1 MSALL
6 STELPGLP
14 APYKGKVRDVFDLG
28 DCLLIV
34 ATDRISAFDVVMA
47 NGIPD
52 KGRILNQMSLYWF
65 ERLGQKVPHHVISG
79 DDRVIAE
86 RLGFDDPKLHGRC
99 VLARKARPLGIE
111 CVARGYITGSLF
123 KEYRTQGPNVHQYD
137 LVHAL
142 KDGDALPRPI
152 FTPSTKAQTGHDQ
165 NISRAEAVVIE
176 GEETVAQAEAWTL
189 SLYTE
194 AAAHARKAGLIL
206 ADTKFEFGHTD
217 EGLIWIDEALS
228 HDSSRYWD
236 EKHYQP
242 GVALPGFDKQYV
254 RNFLERSD
262 WDKTPPGPELPAD
275 VVARTRDLY
284 LEAFRRIVGGVPH
297 SLSGP

>member
-1 MSALL
+1 
-6 STELPGLP
+6 
-14 APYKGKVRDVFDLG
+14 
-28 DCLLIV
+28 
-34 ATDRISAFDVVMA
+34 
-47 NGIPD
+47 
-52 KGRILNQMSLYWF
+52 
-65 ERLGQKVPHHVISG
+65 
-79 DDRVIAE
+79 
-86 RLGFDDPKLHGRC
+86 
-99 VLARKARPLGIE
+99 
-111 CVARGYITGSLF
+111 
-123 KEYRTQGPNVHQYD
+123 
-137 LVHAL
+137 
-142 KDGDALPRPI
+142 PRPI

-165 NISRAEAVVIE
+165 NISRAEAVAIE

-206 ADTKFEFGHTD
+206 ADTKFEFGHTE

-228 HDSSRYWD
+228 PDSSRYWD
-236 EKHYQP
+236 EKNYHP

-284 LEAFRRIVGGVPH
+284 LEAYRRIVGGVPH